1 MQSKFYVPGSSLLHV
16 MHPSTKLVLYVV
28 FFPLMSLLSW
38 QIRWIV
44 AGVAMVALWQC
55 GVPPRR
61 YRAFL
66 WLAVPTLLTI
76 PLLNGLLSNPGDT
89 LMVRLVGGISL
100 YRQGWLRGMDFSALY
115 ASLSI
120 STVAWLTTT
129 QMWEFPEALTRLG
142 LPHMVGFVVGSIL
155 RYMPEVIT
163 HSGELADVQR
173 SRGVDFSSGPLWE
186 RFWKQCLLMA
196 NLLLLELSRLR
207 TKTNALE
214 ARGFSQKR
222 RPTPFAVPAIPVH
235 EKILMSASSVLVLL
249 LSIGKLF
256 HIGGS

>member
-16 MHPSTKLVLYVV
+16 MHPSTKLVLYVI
-28 FFPLMSLLSW
+28 FFLLMNLLSW
-38 QIRWIV
+38 QVRWIV
-44 AGVAMVALWQC
+44 AGAVLVALWQC
-55 GVPPRR
+55 GVSPRK

-66 WLAVPTLLTI
+66 WLTVPALLTI
-76 PLLNGLLSNPGDT
+76 PIVNGLISDPGDS
-89 LMVRLVGGISL
+89 LMVRLVGGIGL
-100 YRQGWLRGMDFSALY
+100 YRQGWLRGMDFSSLY

-129 QMWEFPEALTRLG
+129 QIWEFPEALTMLG

-163 HSGELADVQR
+163 HFGELTDVQR

-222 RPTPFAVPAIPVH
+222 RPTPFVVPAIPVP
-235 EKILMSASSVLVLL
+235 EKVLMSASSAAVLL
-249 LSIGKLF
+249 LGIGKLF